1 MKRTFLVV
9 TLIAM
14 VLAACGDDDSND
26 TVAEPVSIPDA
37 LETEGPISVTGYL
50 FVLDDGRVVLAELI
64 AESFPPQPGG
74 ATITVVGLDLAD
86 LALEQAPEGSE
97 LATTQWSNEPITLTG
112 SMASGVLEDAM
123 LGQQP

>member
-1 MKRTFLVV
+1 MKRTFVVV

-26 TVAEPVSIPDA
+26 TAAGPVSIADA
-37 LETEGPISVTGYL
+37 LETEGEVIVTGYL

-74 ATITVVGLDLAD
+74 ATITVEGLDLNALD
-86 LALEQAPEGSE
+86 LEEAPDGSE
-97 LATTQWSNEPITLTG
+97 LATTKWSSEPVTLTG
-112 SMASGVLEDAM
+112 SMAAGVLSAAE
-123 LGQQP
+123 LG